1 MAEKT
6 NLNEIIRKIQNDSI
20 LLPDFQRGF
29 VWKDEEMQ
37 KKLVASVLTKMPLG
51 SILLLKANAQ
61 DYGYK
66 MIGRTTKKTPDL
78 LGDKEVEVLLDGQQ
92 RLTVLTNIFS
102 NIIFC
107 DLENYKR
114 DLVSPSL
121 KKQFFI
127 KIPSYK
133 NLKDAEDFWGV
144 RNLTFPLA
152 NPETD
157 CPKFLTGDI
166 LNSIEAFGFTKDDNK
181 PYNPKVTD
189 NVAIDNFCVDTERYY
204 IPLYLLV
211 EDKADVSDH
220 EIRLKKILKNIV
232 NQIVSSMMDE
242 YDHLE
247 QDTDRDKFI
256 KEHMQPQYSEDIV
269 GKNDTDCRDGE
280 VSRDKLEQAL
290 LDQGKDLWQQRVC
303 AYLKSC
309 ITKMDLHQIV
319 VEKSERDRAID
330 IYENLNLGGVTLST
344 FDLILAKAAKN
355 QDIKEGNLYERIVE
369 YITKPKEYKESILP
383 ECIEEHFE
391 AYLQKHNDY
400 SASSRMQCYSDG
412 KKEINKKYT
421 DAFLNVLSL
430 KIYAPGY
437 DVKSSDLELIKRKKI
452 LELKAE
458 DINSNCEK
466 VCEGLDRACFFFQT
480 RCGLRTINELSYNLM
495 FVLIGYLFTNDEF
508 YEDKQLHKRLEAWYW
523 SSIFSGYYT
532 KDQNRNMIKD
542 LSAFLEAQRNKEK
555 KGAFQF
561 IVDIKKNIFEMPNFS
576 NRAALLLE
584 DGQEARDVVRNGIV
598 QFYLA
603 RTYKDMLDGP
613 TIQIFM
619 EEIEKLEMH
628 HIVPLGDL
636 SSDFREG
643 TKRARGDKSMI
654 LNSPM
659 NFAYVTEKT
668 NQRILANSIESY
680 FKHCRD
686 STLYQLQL
694 DKDVSVSNEKDVR
707 DILSKRADAVITEI
721 SVAIDKLLGGVYH
734 G

>member
-6 NLNEIIRKIQNDSI
+6 NLNEVIRKIQDNSI

-51 SILLLKANAQ
+51 SILLLKASTQ

-66 MIGRTTKKTPDL
+66 MIGRTTRKDANA

-107 DLENYKR
+107 NLNDYRKE
-114 DLVSPSL
+114 LVSPSL

-127 KIPSYK
+127 KIPLYK
-133 NLKDAEDFWGV
+133 DLRDKEDYWGV
-144 RNLTFPLA
+144 RNLVFPLA

-166 LNSIEAFGFTKDDNK
+166 LNSIEAFGFVKNDNK
-181 PYNPKVTD
+181 PYNPNVTD
-189 NVAIDNFCVDTERYY
+189 NVAIDTFCVNGDCYY

-211 EDKADVSDH
+211 EDEANVSDH

-232 NQIVSSMMDE
+232 GHIVSSMMDE

-247 QDTDRDKFI
+247 EKRERIKFI
-256 KEHMQPQYSEDIV
+256 KEHVQLQYSEDIV
-269 GKNDTDCRDGE
+269 WDNDNAYENAQVMRE
-280 VSRDKLEQAL
+280 SLEHAL
-290 LDQGKDLWQQRVC
+290 LDQGKDLWEQRIC

-355 QDIKEGNLYERIVE
+355 QNMYERNLYERIVD
-369 YITKPKEYKESILP
+369 YITSPKQYNKAILP

-391 AYLQKHNDY
+391 TYLREDSEEGY
-400 SASSRMQCYSDG
+400 SASNKMKCYSDD
-412 KKEINKKYT
+412 KKEVNKKYT

-430 KIYAPGY
+430 KVYAPEY
-437 DVKSSDLELIKRKKI
+437 DVKSNDLELIKRRKI

-458 DINSNCEK
+458 DINFNCEK
-466 VCEGLDRACFFFQT
+466 ICEGLDRACFFFQT
-480 RCGLRTINELSYNLM
+480 RCGLRSINELSYNLM
-495 FVLIGYLFTNDEF
+495 FVLVGYLFTNDYF
-508 YEDKQLHKRLEAWYW
+508 YEDKQLHKKLEAWYW
-523 SSIFSGYYT
+523 CSIFSGYYA

-542 LSAFLEAQRNKEK
+542 LSMFLTAQKNKENA
-555 KGAFQF
+555 GAFHF
-561 IVDIKKNIFEMPNFS
+561 IMDIKKNIFQMPNFS
-576 NRAALLLE
+576 NMSALLLE
-584 DGQEARDVVRNGIV
+584 DGQEARDVIRNTIA

-603 RTYKDMLDGP
+603 KTYKDMLDGP

-619 EEIEKLEMH
+619 KEVDTLELH

-636 SSDFREG
+636 SSEFREG
-643 TKRARGDKSMI
+643 TMTVRGDKKLV
-654 LNSPM
+654 LNSPI
-659 NFAYVTEKT
+659 NFAYITKKT
-668 NQRILANSIESY
+668 NQRILANTIESY
-680 FKHCRD
+680 FKHCRE

-694 DKDVSVSNEKDVR
+694 DKDVRVSNENDVR
-707 DILSKRADAVITEI
+707 KILKKRAEAVINEI
-721 SVAIDKLLGGVYH
+721 SVTIDKLLGGI
-734 G
+734 